1 MNEKKKNSPRF
12 YFARLISEY
21 RYRAIILSPILDGSN
36 RYNCIKVLYNAGADI
51 ALFNAI
57 KYTWYDSELSL
68 KKGPYV
74 SEEVLLE
81 DNFEELL

>member
-12 YFARLISEY
+12 YFARLRFEY

-36 RYNCIKVLYNAGADI
+36 RYNCIKILNNAGENI
-51 ALFNAI
+51 APFNAI
-57 KYTWYDSELSL
+57 KYTWCDSELSL

-74 SEEVLLE
+74 SEEALLE